1 MAANMNEQEQD
12 GSIIINLDRLE
23 STEVRGRGELI
34 FRDQFEEL
42 VRKISGKAAQNIQ
55 LLEKAES
62 AQPSAQ
68 KTDDINR
75 GVPTCFFIDGP
86 RGSGKSTLMRSVRD
100 ALLNGNVSQTDVYTG
115 GLYPLADID
124 PTELGKGEN
133 FFLFLLGR
141 IYKLL
146 EENFNKRAS
155 NDDEVEKI
163 RLAMD
168 DLRKMSSGM
177 QLLMDS
183 DEALKRTENP
193 DAFLENCV
201 DRCADSMLL
210 RKRLCALLGKLSQ
223 IVRKKIF
230 LVTIDDADLNFS
242 KCEDVLEYIR
252 KYMQSPRLI
261 FLFAGDMQLY
271 SHVVRGMQIKS
282 FNEQQLRYDI
292 SHLAHRGTMLDCM
305 ESQYLLKLFP
315 ADNRVKM
322 PTLGEL
328 LNSGKNSL
336 AITYNGVEQMFNH
349 KKRVSFYPFIRKYIF
364 PIYGYRTP
372 KVADALLH
380 ALSLRSILFLMQD
393 WLRATWGIAS
403 RSEEFVKSVSDCLQR
418 ISASAMVKFNVNYTS
433 LDGHNTPDFVN
444 TLINHFTRTKI
455 WKTDLGF
462 SPSGGNVDE
471 LLLTVYLGSVVTA
484 TTQKMSEK
492 LLYLCTLYPQ
502 QYRLT
507 ELYADAFE
515 RGEVGPTMRVTSD
528 YSELGAV
535 ACACTAP
542 LVPSGS
548 NYTRRFGAGVIRLM
562 QDAQVQ
568 DKEKGTWKRISFSA
582 LARQI
587 SDSVSRGNETLLGLG
602 IANTICSVQE
612 RAEKSYYISL
622 YNLILSMAEWLEAG
636 SRVLQGVE
644 PDAKV
649 LSAEKLEELRD
660 EVKQRLS
667 FPVISSNASRENAK
681 HDASSVPNKEDDD
694 AEENQEYFI
703 VQGAQE
709 KDDDIVDEYVDWLMM
724 YARMSFP
731 TPPEMY
737 SVCWRRFMWRCE
749 AETKSYAL
757 RFSDAEKAP
766 RAGVLLK
773 AYMRA
778 FEDAVVESFSPSP
791 RSENRIIACLRNFP
805 LWRALSE
812 AEESE
817 SQLYQTLNEVNVGSL
832 RDYGYIEVVRSA
844 QEQLTNKTNALEEA
858 EKALSALEITFNK
871 TQDAMRSAYDQWY
884 KEKAKVAGLDKNETD
899 FSKQETS
906 AEQYLQELHQ
916 RIGQLWDD
924 TKTCEMKIA
933 ELEATQHGNKIIP
946 EIRELEK
953 SMARKRGMLKRR
965 LTESTKERLMLEV
978 QEIQQK
984 IDVLTAQYN
993 LLGSDEQRGQL
1004 ASQRAL
1010 LRVLKEQRIVTQQ
1023 EIYDAQRTLSTAQK
1037 NAVKAR
1043 KDLYIAQEECN
1054 RLEEICRRRDEE
1066 VREITEKKE
1075 QAENSVKQA
1084 RSEREA
1090 ANAALLACK

>member
-1 MAANMNEQEQD
+1 MAADIIDQEQG

-34 FRDQFEEL
+34 FREQFEEL
-42 VRKISGKAAQNIQ
+42 VKKISRKAAQNIQ
-55 LLEKAES
+55 LLEDTENSHPAAK
-62 AQPSAQ
+62 

-100 ALLNGNVSQTDVYTG
+100 ALVKGTALQPGGYSG
-115 GLYPLADID
+115 GLYPLADVD

-146 EENFNKRAS
+146 EENFNKRDS

-223 IVRKKIF
+223 IVRKEIF

-292 SHLAHRGTMLDCM
+292 SHRKHRATMLDCM

-315 ADNRVKM
+315 ADNRIKM
-322 PTLGEL
+322 PILGEL
-328 LNSGKNSL
+328 LNRGKSRL
-336 AITYNGVEQMFNH
+336 AITFDDLESRLNQKN
-349 KKRVSFYPFIRKYIF
+349 RVSFYYFIRKYIF
-364 PIYGYRTP
+364 PVYGYRTP
-372 KVADALLH
+372 KIAEALLH
-380 ALSLRSILFLMQD
+380 TLSLRSILFLMQD
-393 WLRATWGIAS
+393 WRQSTLNIPET
-403 RSEEFVKSVSDCLQR
+403 SEEFVKVVSDCLQR
-418 ISASAMVKFNVNYTS
+418 IATSAMVKFNINYTS
-433 LDGHNTPDFVN
+433 LDGHNTPDLVN
-444 TLINHFTRTKI
+444 TLINHFSRTKI
-455 WKTDLGF
+455 WKTDLSF
-462 SPSGGNVDE
+462 SPSGGNADE
-471 LLLTVYLGSVVTA
+471 LLLSVYLGAVVTA

-507 ELYADAFE
+507 ELYADAFD

-528 YSELGAV
+528 YSELGAI

-548 NYTRRFGAGVIRLM
+548 NYSRRFGAGVIRLM

-568 DKEKGTWKRISFSA
+568 DKEKGSWKRISFAA

-587 SDSVSRGNETLLGLG
+587 ADSVSRGDETLLGLG
-602 IANTICSVQE
+602 IANTICSIQE
-612 RAEKSYYISL
+612 GAEKSYYISL
-622 YNLILSMAEWLEAG
+622 YNLILSMAEWLEVG
-636 SRVLQGVE
+636 SRLLQGMMIESRVISSE
-644 PDAKV
+644 KV
-649 LSAEKLEELRD
+649 AELRVA
-660 EVKQRLS
+660 VKQRLS
-667 FPVISSNASRENAK
+667 FLVISANASRENAK
-681 HDASSVPNKEDDD
+681 RDASSALSRDYDD
-694 AEENQEYFI
+694 ENQEYFV
-703 VQGAQE
+703 VQGTPE
-709 KDDDIVDEYVDWLMM
+709 KDDNIVEEYVDWLIM
-724 YARMSFP
+724 YAGMSFP
-731 TPPEMY
+731 SPPEMY
-737 SVCWRRFMWRCE
+737 SICWRRFMWRCE
-749 AETKSYAL
+749 SETKKYAL

-766 RAGVLLK
+766 RAGVLMQ

-778 FEDAVVESFSPSP
+778 FEDAVGETFSSFPN
-791 RSENRIIACLRNFP
+791 SEKNISACLKDFP
-805 LWRALSE
+805 LWRVLRE
-812 AEESE
+812 ANEDESK
-817 SQLYQTLNEVNVGSL
+817 LFKALNEVNVGSL
-832 RDYGYIEVVRSA
+832 RDSGYIEAVRLA
-844 QEQLTNKTNALEEA
+844 QEQLTNKTNSLEEA
-858 EKALSALEITFNK
+858 ERALSALDAAFNK
-871 TQDAMRSAYDQWY
+871 IQDAARAAHDQWY
-884 KEKAKVAGLDKNETD
+884 KEQAKVVGLSKNETD
-899 FSKQETS
+899 FSNQEAS
-906 AEQYLQELHQ
+906 AEQYLQELRQ
-916 RIGQLWDD
+916 RVGQLWDES
-924 TKTCEMKIA
+924 KTCEMRIA

-946 EIRELEK
+946 EIRDLEK
-953 SMARKRGMLKRR
+953 QLSRKRGMLKRR
-965 LTESTKERLMLEV
+965 VTEATKERIMREIR
-978 QEIQQK
+978 EIQEK
-984 IDVLTAQYN
+984 LDALTAQYN
-993 LLGSDEQRGQL
+993 VLDPDEHRGQL

-1010 LRVLKEQRIVTQQ
+1010 LRVLKEQRQVTQQ
-1023 EIYDAQRTLSTAQK
+1023 GIYDAQRVLSAAQK

-1043 KDLYIAQEECN
+1043 KDLYVAQEECN
-1054 RLEEICRRRDEE
+1054 RLEEICKRRDDE
-1066 VREITEKKE
+1066 VRDILEKKE
-1075 QAENSVKQA
+1075 QAENAVKQA
-1084 RSEREA
+1084 RSEKEA
-1090 ANAALLACK
+1090 ANEALLACK